1 MKDDALKE
9 KLTKVLP
16 YLNEKQ
22 QRIFAATEAM
32 SLGYGGISKVSRV
45 TGISRTTLHKGMQ
58 DLEIKDY
65 EALEKVRLPGGGRKS
80 THLRN
85 KRVRKAIDDLVE
97 DSTRGDPMCPLKW
110 TSKSIRHIAEVLSK
124 RGIKVSRES
133 VRAILKDLG
142 YSLRANDKSL
152 EDSHPDRD
160 DQFRYISK
168 KVKSFLKRGLPV
180 ISVDTKKKELI
191 GNFANKGKEWRQ
203 KDNPRKVKGH
213 DFHEADQEVG
223 IPYGIYDQG
232 KNLGW
237 VNVGCDHDTATFAVQ
252 SIQRWWT
259 YMGKKLYPDAK
270 ELLICADSG
279 GSNGYRVRLWKLKLQ
294 ELADNTELHISVSHF
309 PRGTSKWNK
318 IEHRLFSHISMNWK
332 GQPLTSHDV
341 MVNLIG
347 STKTKTGLKV
357 KAKIDKRKYPIG
369 VKVSD
374 GDMRKVNLKKDTF
387 HGEWNYRILRTTS

>member
-1 MKDDALKE
+1 M
-9 KLTKVLP
+9 
-16 YLNEKQ
+16 
-22 QRIFAATEAM
+22 
-32 SLGYGGISKVSRV
+32 
-45 TGISRTTLHKGMQ
+45 
-58 DLEIKDY
+58 
-65 EALEKVRLPGGGRKS
+65 
-80 THLRN
+80 
-85 KRVRKAIDDLVE
+85 
-97 DSTRGDPMCPLKW
+97 
-110 TSKSIRHIAEVLSK
+110 
-124 RGIKVSRES
+124 
-133 VRAILKDLG
+133 
-142 YSLRANDKSL
+142 
-152 EDSHPDRD
+152 
-160 DQFRYISK
+160 
-168 KVKSFLKRGLPV
+168 KRGLPV

-191 GNFANKGKEWRQ
+191 GNFANKGTEWRQ

-213 DFHEADQEVG
+213 DFHEAGQEVG

-237 VNVGCDHDTATFAVQ
+237 VNVGCDHDTAAFAVQ
-252 SIQRWWT
+252 SIQRWWN

-294 ELADNTELHISVSHF
+294 ELADKTGLHISVCHF
-309 PRGTSKWNK
+309 PRGPSKWNK

-387 HGEWNYRILRTTS
+387 HGEWNYKILGTTS

>member
-1 MKDDALKE
+1 MNDDVLKD
-9 KLTKVLP
+9 KLRKMLP

-32 SLGYGGISKVSRV
+32 SLGYGGISKVARL
-45 TGISRTTLHKGMQ
+45 TGFSRTTIHKGIQ
-58 DLEIKDY
+58 DAEIKDY
-65 EALEKVRLPGGGRKS
+65 ETLKKIRLPGGGRKS
-80 THLRN
+80 THLQN
-85 KRVRKAIDDLVE
+85 KKVRKAIDDLVE
-97 DSTRGDPMCPLKW
+97 DSTRGDPMSPLKW

-124 RGIKVSRES
+124 NGIDVSRES
-133 VRAILKDLG
+133 VGAILKDLG

-152 EDSHPDRD
+152 EDAHPDRD
-160 DQFRYISK
+160 IQFRYISK
-168 KVKSFLKRGLPV
+168 KVKSFLRRGLPV

-191 GNFANKGKEWRQ
+191 GNFANKGNEWRK

-213 DFHEADQEVG
+213 DFHDKDQEIG

-232 KNLGW
+232 KNIGW
-237 VNVGCDHDTATFAVQ
+237 VNVGCDHDTAAFAVQ
-252 SIQRWWT
+252 SIQRWWS
-259 YMGKKLYPDAK
+259 YMGNKLYPYAK
-270 ELLICADSG
+270 GLLICADSG

-294 ELADNTELHISVSHF
+294 EFVDKTGLEVAVCHF

-347 STKTKTGLKV
+347 GTKTKTGLKV

-369 VKVSD
+369 IKISD
-374 GDMRKVNLKKDTF
+374 VDMRKVNLKKDKF
-387 HGEWNYRILRTTS
+387 HGEWNYRIIRSTP